1 MSELDK
7 LGIKV
12 ERVHQTSSTS
22 VQGVELG
29 SNETTKLTLTL
40 PTPVK
45 IKATFTPESVGKKV
59 IKLFK
64 KEVQTG
70 DAHFDSEIYI
80 STDTPEETMAFLDE
94 DVRNAI
100 GFIVTNGGPL
110 EIHDTTL
117 SIIVAGNEQGETN
130 EILTIAR
137 ALVATVA
144 S

>member
-22 VQGVELG
+22 MQGVELG
-29 SNETTKLTLTL
+29 SSDTTKLTLTL
-40 PTPVK
+40 PSAVK
-45 IKATFTPESVGKKV
+45 IKARFTPESMGKKV

-80 STDTPEETMAFLDE
+80 STDTPEETKAFLDE

-100 GFIVTNGGPL
+100 GFVVTTGGPL
-110 EIHDTTL
+110 EINDTTL
-117 SIIVAGNEQGETN
+117 SIILTGNEQGETN
-130 EILTIAR
+130 EVLTIAR
-137 ALVATVA
+137 ALLATR
-144 S
+144 

>member
-22 VQGVELG
+22 MQGVELG
-29 SNETTKLTLTL
+29 SSDTTKLTLTL
-40 PTPVK
+40 PSAVK
-45 IKATFTPESVGKKV
+45 IKARFTPESMGKKV

-80 STDTPEETMAFLDE
+80 STDTPEETKAFLDE

-100 GFIVTNGGPL
+100 GFVVTTGGPL
-110 EIHDTTL
+110 EIHETTL
-117 SIIVAGNEQGETN
+117 SIVLTGNEQGETN
-130 EILTIAR
+130 EVLTIAR
-137 ALVATVA
+137 ALLATR
-144 S
+144 

>member
-12 ERVHQTSSTS
+12 ERVHQTDSTS
-22 VQGVELG
+22 AQGVELG
-29 SNETTKLTLTL
+29 SDTTKLTLTL
-40 PTPVK
+40 PSPVK
-45 IKATFTPESVGKKV
+45 IKATFTPESMGKKV
-59 IKLFK
+59 MKLFK

-80 STDTPEETMAFLDE
+80 STDTPEETKAFLDE

-100 GFIVTNGGPL
+100 GFVVTTGGPL

-117 SIIVAGNEQGETN
+117 SIILTGNEQGEPN
-130 EILTIAR
+130 EVLTIAR
-137 ALVATVA
+137 ALLAA
-144 S
+144 R